1 MKKTLFVFLTLM
13 LLCLSVFSADT
24 NCNVYYNLAN
34 FSLSPVANSR
44 VTVTPLWPLG
54 SYNGQILSPTSVA
67 QNTDANGLTTFSNI
81 VSGYAYRVQLYP
93 SGTTFTNVITVGV
106 TGTVNGH
113 DYIGNFA
120 GQFFQ
125 YYYTSNL
132 LAASFDPLGAAQQA
146 TNTIAAP
153 AIVGLVTS
161 NQIATINPSQIYPAV
176 SVSGGQTNWAVSAIT
191 NAGIIYNGTTYAF
204 VTNNN
209 GGALTNISGSSVS
222 GASTITNGL
231 ATVSYVGS
239 TSNALFNLIPYG
251 TSDIYFSSQTNN
263 FYIAGV
269 TNLST
274 MIDAPPLL
282 TSTNTISSWVNGTYF
297 MNRIQTN
304 YIRYISSATMDLYT
318 YILISGGGAA
328 AVTAHPEIWLYN
340 TNNGG
345 TTVRIGSAADVAYSN
360 TIETPTSIAIP
371 LTNTAYLN
379 TALTNGTQILLRWYV
394 TLTAGSPT
402 WRFYIGGSYGSH
414 LTVGGIIGKSL
425 YNATLNSDQ
434 TFSGANA
441 FTNTGNTFLGLFT
454 GNGAGLTNLS
464 LPYTSITNSP
474 WITTNAFTSLISSS
488 NFVTASVTNG
498 LTTATNNFYGTFT
511 GNGAGLTNLSLP
523 YISITNSPWIT
534 TNAFTSLI
542 SSSNFVKSTVTNGLT
557 GNSNNFYGTF
567 GTIIQPVY
575 LTTNSLVVSGITNY
589 PGITEALS
597 HYNGTYYWSNGV
609 GSQGFWVKGSTNFFG
624 YDVNGFSGPCFTTN
638 VSDGSASFIGDYNAT
653 WTPFSG
659 SLFSSS
665 VGIKTFTFQNSGGS
679 PDIETATFTLPVS
692 TAAATNLFTPTA
704 ISLMAASGNT
714 NLLISNNDPWF
725 TTDKNPT
732 LDVSG
737 SVDQALVVKGSFYVT
752 GTLNGNGGG
761 LTNLPSSTPSGV
773 LTNNYTANIVVTNA
787 GVATIIQSN
796 LVNATSYL
804 LPAISNNVVPSA
816 KGYSLS
822 TANINTNIIIL
833 SGAGISTAN
842 GNYYWSSL
850 TNGWTNNTSSPF
862 TIVISTNT
870 LTTNAFA
877 AISNTVYT
885 TSRST
890 NLATYVGP
898 RSGVGLW
905 ANGLNPSYTNL
916 STVPV
921 SSWNYTNGG
930 LMNITMSPDGTNQF
944 TPMTLSSNGVTVNY
958 LKILTSTNDNNGM
971 LFQYGIAIGGNN
983 VNAGFGFSD
992 NNSICIGNGAG
1003 NMQNVNSLSTVCI
1016 GYNAGKSGQWINA
1029 VNIGNNAGQGSVGY
1043 GGGDDFA
1050 SVAIGDGAGKAANM
1064 YDTVCIGK
1072 SAGINSADERHSV
1085 IIGDNANGN
1094 ALKATGAVILGYYA
1108 GYFSVNTNNL
1118 DSIIIG
1124 SLCSA
1129 PTNNSINIGNTIY
1142 GNRTTASVMIP
1153 GTISATNGF
1162 ILPQLS
1168 AIPTNSIPAPSSTT
1182 TNWVLLNLTGNA
1194 YLVATNTT
1202 SGGWLYQKLTSSIT
1216 TTP

>member
-1 MKKTLFVFLTLM
+1 MKIRFYTFFLLLFAVVAT
-13 LLCLSVFSADT
+13 ATDT
-24 NCNVYYNLAN
+24 SCNVYFNLAD
-34 FSLSPVANSR
+34 FSLRPTAVNN
-44 VTVTPLWPLG
+44 VTLTPLAVPG
-54 SYNGQILSPTSVA
+54 SYNGKVLDAQAITKTTDVNGSV
-67 QNTDANGLTTFSNI
+67 TFSN
-81 VSGYAYRVQLYP
+81 VVAGYPYQVVLSRV
-93 SGTTFTNVITVGV
+93 GTTFQIVLPVAL

-191 NAGIIYNGTTYAF
+191 NAGIAYNGTTYAF

-282 TSTNTISSWVNGTYF
+282 AFTNTISSWVNGTYF

-318 YILISGGGAA
+318 YTLISGGGGAE
-328 AVTAHPEIWLYN
+328 VTAHPEIWLYN

-394 TLTAGSPT
+394 TSTAGSPT
-402 WRFYIGGSYGSH
+402 WRFYVGGSYGSH

-441 FTNTGNTFLGLFT
+441 FTNTGNTFVGSFT

-474 WITTNAFTSLISSS
+474 WITTNS
-488 NFVTASVTNG
+488 
-498 LTTATNNFYGTFT
+498 
-511 GNGAGLTNLSLP
+511 
-523 YISITNSPWIT
+523 
-534 TNAFTSLI
+534 FTSLI
-542 SSSNFVKSTVTNGLT
+542 SSSNFVKATVTNGLT

-567 GTIIQPVY
+567 GTIVQPVY
-575 LTTNSLVVSGITNY
+575 STTNSLVVSGITNY
-589 PGITEALS
+589 PSITEALS

-624 YDVNGFSGPCFTTN
+624 YAINGFSGPCFTTN
-638 VSDGSASFIGDYNAT
+638 VFDGSASFIGDYNGT
-653 WTPFSG
+653 WIPFSG

-665 VGIKTFTFQNSGGS
+665 PGVKTFTFQNSGGS
-679 PDIETATFTLPVS
+679 PDIETVTFTLPLS
-692 TAAATNLFTPTA
+692 IAAATNLFTPTA

-725 TTDKNPT
+725 PTDKNPT
-732 LDVSG
+732 FDVSG

-752 GTLNGNGGG
+752 GTLNGNGSG
-761 LTNLPSSTPSGV
+761 LTNLPSS
-773 LTNNYTANIVVTNA
+773 
-787 GVATIIQSN
+787 
-796 LVNATSYL
+796 TSYL

-816 KGYSLS
+816 NGYSLS
-822 TANINTNIIIL
+822 TANQNTNIIIL

-862 TIVISTNT
+862 TIVVSTNT
-870 LTTNAFA
+870 LATNAFA

-898 RSGVGLW
+898 SSGVGLW
-905 ANGLNPSYTNL
+905 AKGLNPSYTNL

-930 LMNITMSPDGTNQF
+930 LMNITFSPDGTNQF
-944 TPMTLSSNGVTVNY
+944 TPITIVSNGIKTLSIAATSIGGPSTSLATAIPLFVNNPIMFTNNNMNIGFNQTYTRNGQGSTIGSGNVFLGDSLSLYCFGTINNLINIGNGNFGSGNGSQSVVIGSLNNSGGGSSGGVNSVVIGYGINYGTQGDNSGAVQIGGNYVSRRTFGCNNSVMIGYTTGYNSNDYRHAENSVLIGAYAGTDGSILSSNYNVN
-958 LKILTSTNDNNGM
+958 S
-971 LFQYGIAIGGNN
+971 IAIGYACNPP
-983 VNAGFGFSD
+983 
-992 NNSICIGNGAG
+992 
-1003 NMQNVNSLSTVCI
+1003 
-1016 GYNAGKSGQWINA
+1016 
-1029 VNIGNNAGQGSVGY
+1029 
-1043 GGGDDFA
+1043 A
-1050 SVAIGDGAGKAANM
+1050 S
-1064 YDTVCIGK
+1064 
-1072 SAGINSADERHSV
+1072 
-1085 IIGDNANGN
+1085 
-1094 ALKATGAVILGYYA
+1094 
-1108 GYFSVNTNNL
+1108 
-1118 DSIIIG
+1118 
-1124 SLCSA
+1124 
-1129 PTNNSINIGNTIY
+1129 NSINIGNTIY
-1142 GNRTTASVMIP
+1142 GNIATGSINIP
-1153 GTISATNGF
+1153 GSVTATNGF

-1168 AIPTNSIPAPSSTT
+1168 AIPTNSIPSPSSTT

>member
-1 MKKTLFVFLTLM
+1 MTMKIRFYTLF
-13 LLCLSVFSADT
+13 LLLFAVVATATDT
-24 NCNVYYNLAN
+24 SCNVYFNLAD
-34 FSLSPVANSR
+34 FSLRPTAVNN
-44 VTVTPLWPLG
+44 VTLTPLAVPG
-54 SYNGQILSPTSVA
+54 SYNGKVLDAQAITKTTDVNGSV
-67 QNTDANGLTTFSNI
+67 TFSN
-81 VSGYAYRVQLYP
+81 VVAGYPYQVVLSRV
-93 SGTTFTNVITVGV
+93 GTTFQIVLPVAL

-176 SVSGGQTNWAVSAIT
+176 GQTNWDVSAIT
-191 NAGIIYNGTTYAF
+191 NAGIAYNGTTYAF

-282 TSTNTISSWVNGTYF
+282 AFTNTISSWVNGTYF

-318 YILISGGGAA
+318 YTLISGGGAA
-328 AVTAHPEIWLYN
+328 VVTAHPEIWLYN

-394 TLTAGSPT
+394 TSTAGSPT
-402 WRFYIGGSYGSH
+402 WRFYVGGSYGSH

-441 FTNTGNTFLGLFT
+441 FTNTGNTFVGSFT

-488 NFVTASVTNG
+488 NFVKA
-498 LTTATNNFYGTFT
+498 
-511 GNGAGLTNLSLP
+511 
-523 YISITNSPWIT
+523 
-534 TNAFTSLI
+534 
-542 SSSNFVKSTVTNGLT
+542 TVTNGLT

-567 GTIIQPVY
+567 GTIVQPVY

-589 PGITEALS
+589 LSITEALS

-624 YDVNGFSGPCFTTN
+624 YAVNGFAGPCFTTN
-638 VSDGSASFIGDYNAT
+638 VSDGSASFIGDYNGT
-653 WTPFSG
+653 WIPFSG

-665 VGIKTFTFQNSGGS
+665 VGVKTFTFQNSGGS
-679 PDIETATFTLPVS
+679 PDIETVTFTLPVS
-692 TAAATNLFTPTA
+692 TAASTNLFTPTA

-725 TTDKNPT
+725 VADKNPT

-761 LTNLPSSTPSGV
+761 LTNISGASGGGGATNLLNVRLYPYTQATNISVSLPGAATNVSQLTYAILATNNIYFVQPSNLVAGFSFLMDFRQDSTGGRTATWNTNFWKFPSSQI
-773 LTNNYTANIVVTNA
+773 LTMTTNA
-787 GVATIIQSN
+787 GSESLISCVVGQYATNIFVIQS
-796 LVNATSYL
+796 
-804 LPAISNNVVPSA
+804 
-816 KGYSLS
+816 
-822 TANINTNIIIL
+822 
-833 SGAGISTAN
+833 
-842 GNYYWSSL
+842 
-850 TNGWTNNTSSPF
+850 
-862 TIVISTNT
+862 
-870 LTTNAFA
+870 
-877 AISNTVYT
+877 
-885 TSRST
+885 
-890 NLATYVGP
+890 
-898 RSGVGLW
+898 
-905 ANGLNPSYTNL
+905 LN
-916 STVPV
+916 
-921 SSWNYTNGG
+921 
-930 LMNITMSPDGTNQF
+930 
-944 TPMTLSSNGVTVNY
+944 
-958 LKILTSTNDNNGM
+958 
-971 LFQYGIAIGGNN
+971 FQ
-983 VNAGFGFSD
+983 
-992 NNSICIGNGAG
+992 
-1003 NMQNVNSLSTVCI
+1003 
-1016 GYNAGKSGQWINA
+1016 
-1029 VNIGNNAGQGSVGY
+1029 
-1043 GGGDDFA
+1043 
-1050 SVAIGDGAGKAANM
+1050 
-1064 YDTVCIGK
+1064 
-1072 SAGINSADERHSV
+1072 
-1085 IIGDNANGN
+1085 
-1094 ALKATGAVILGYYA
+1094 
-1108 GYFSVNTNNL
+1108 
-1118 DSIIIG
+1118 
-1124 SLCSA
+1124 
-1129 PTNNSINIGNTIY
+1129 
-1142 GNRTTASVMIP
+1142 
-1153 GTISATNGF
+1153 
-1162 ILPQLS
+1162 
-1168 AIPTNSIPAPSSTT
+1168 
-1182 TNWVLLNLTGNA
+1182 
-1194 YLVATNTT
+1194 
-1202 SGGWLYQKLTSSIT
+1202 
-1216 TTP
+1216 